1 MGEGKMNR
9 KAIIGGLV
17 AVVVA
22 LLLGLLVGTRIQPRP
37 AGAETVKPATY
48 AMNVVVSGV
57 PFWTDTRG
65 AWQAIDKA
73 RPDVVTS
80 FGGPLDTDAQEQIQQ
95 IEAAIA
101 SNVDGIVVAPADSAA
116 LAPVINRAVARNIP
130 VVTLLV
136 DSPTSKRLA
145 YVTSELEGASVRV
158 GTAVLGKGPVSGKA
172 IIVYAQAGNEEQEA
186 RRRGFEQLAREHPGL
201 QIVGVVQ
208 DNYDENRGAE
218 QIKALLSRNPDIRYI
233 FGANSRSAVGAVSA
247 LRELHYPQGR
257 VTVTGW
263 DTDQDV
269 LDLVRS
275 GWVAASVAQQSA
287 YMTQVAFNLIDAAH
301 RNYLY
306 PAGRNFQAAGIR
318 PAPEQITV
326 PVTVVDRNNVAGF
339 YPAKPAAK

>member
-1 MGEGKMNR
+1 MNR
-9 KAIIGGLV
+9 KLTASILL
-17 AVVVA
+17 AAVVA
-22 LLLGLLVGTRIQPRP
+22 LLIGLLVGYRIQPRP
-37 AGAETVKPATY
+37 SGAEEIQKAEY
-48 AMNVVVSGV
+48 SMNVVVSGV
-57 PFWTDTRG
+57 PFWRDTRST
-65 AWQAIDKA
+65 WQAIDQA
-73 RPDVVTS
+73 RPDVVTTY
-80 FGGPLDTDAQEQIQQ
+80 GGPLETDAQEQIQQ

-101 SNVDGIVVAPADSAA
+101 GNVDGIIIAPADSAA

-136 DSPTSKRLA
+136 DSPTSNRMA
-145 YVTSELEGASVRV
+145 YVTSELETASIRV
-158 GTAVLGKGPVSGKA
+158 GNSVLGNDPVIGKA

-218 QIKALLSRNPDIRYI
+218 QIRAMLARHPDIRYI

-247 LRELHYPQGR
+247 LRERRIPPGR
-257 VTVTGW
+257 VLVTGW

-269 LDLVRS
+269 LDLIRQ
-275 GWVAASVAQQSA
+275 GWVAATVAQQST

-306 PAGRNFQAAGIR
+306 PRERNFQSARIR
-318 PAPEQITV
+318 PVPEQITV
-326 PVTVVDRNNVAGF
+326 PVTIVNRANVAGF
-339 YPAKPAAK
+339 YPARTTAQ